1 MVFKK
6 DKFKVILFNTIGFI
20 VISFILWA
28 VLELFV
34 KDKNVILFFILG
46 EIALI
51 ASFIMN
57 ANALVGELNQTVIL
71 NEEKVECKSFF
82 VAGNLANATFE
93 YNQIKSI
100 QMKRTMFSRCLII
113 KVKDS
118 ENIPVVLNNQFENH
132 MKLWRTICD
141 GCKSQNPDTYIDSKI
156 YDYLNKHS

>member
-1 MVFKK
+1 MEFKK
-6 DKFKVILFNTIGFI
+6 NKSKVICFYIGAFI

-28 VLELFV
+28 ALDLFV
-34 KDKNVILFFILG
+34 KDKNVILFFVLG

-51 ASFIMN
+51 ASVIMN
-57 ANALVGELNQTVIL
+57 AKALVGELNQTVIL

-93 YNQIKSI
+93 YNQIKTI
-100 QMKRTMFSRCLII
+100 QMKRTLFSRCLII

-141 GCKSQNPDTYIDSKI
+141 GCKSQNPNINMDSKI